1 MAEPQD
7 TSAPQRPVCPHV
19 GPYAAP
25 SSVITIVTQG
35 GSNLPPG
42 TKRLF
47 FSVAGWHRAVG
58 GGFRASP
65 DLTAAFEWLM
75 AGEWIPGVFV
85 LELGPG
91 TQQEG
96 IAALLL
102 VLDAATEAD
111 GRFILPPEWDVQR
124 L

>member
-1 MAEPQD
+1 MID
-7 TSAPQRPVCPHV
+7 IPVCPHV
-19 GPYAAP
+19 GPYAP
-25 SSVITIVTQG
+25 PPVLTIVTQG

-47 FSVAGWHRAVG
+47 CSVAGWHRAVG
-58 GGFRASP
+58 EGFRASP
-65 DLTAAFEWLM
+65 DLTVAFERVM
-75 AGEWIPGVFV
+75 AGEWTPGVFV
-85 LELGPG
+85 LELGSG
-91 TQQEG
+91 TRQEG
-96 IAALLL
+96 IAALLA